1 MRNDHDAALWSIAG
15 SLLSIA
21 VALWLMFL
29 VLSES
34 LDDLS
39 FRLRLIAASLR
50 RQAPAPDLDGY
61 DALGRLAR
69 LQVRPA
75 SPANGHKPTG
85 NGPVK
90 ESEGE
95 AHTI

>member
-1 MRNDHDAALWSIAG
+1 MNDRDAALWSIAG

-34 LDDLS
+34 LDDLG

-50 RQAPAPDLDGY
+50 RQAPAPELDGY
-61 DALGRLAR
+61 DALARLAR
-69 LQVRPA
+69 LDPRPR
-75 SPANGHKPTG
+75 PVKPTG
-85 NGPVK
+85 TAPVK

-95 AHTI
+95 THTI